1 MALSIGNSG
10 GGVVGGGGGSPPPVS
25 CAEAEK
31 LLNILS
37 IKVYIVTIGDRI
49 LRV

>member
-10 GGVVGGGGGSPPPVS
+10 GGVVGGGGGSPPLVS

-31 LLNILS
+31 LLNKLS
-37 IKVYIVTIGDRI
+37 IEMNIVTIWGRI